1 MPQNKTKIYSARHSK
16 HTHPEIGTLW
26 SLLEVKQAILRD
38 AQTDPQT
45 HVCCAPKQYLLAGN
59 RPHRWR
65 VILGQSL
72 ATEDTRKK
80 VSRKQIARN
89 KFIP

>member
-1 MPQNKTKIYSARHSK
+1 MTERMTVDRQTHLMPQNKTKIYSARHSK

-45 HVCCAPKQYLLAGN
+45 HVC
-59 RPHRWR
+59 
-65 VILGQSL
+65 
-72 ATEDTRKK
+72 
-80 VSRKQIARN
+80 
-89 KFIP
+89 